1 MYKTYITSTEMTIAF
16 ANWSEYTSTQTDYA
30 LQESYLQVNSYI
42 KPSVKIP
49 PVLVWDGVTETVL
62 APSILKQAQSSFCR
76 YILENRNLGWTEE
89 LENMRLATVEML
101 RDIENG
107 ELGIETQIFAINA
120 GINIIDVNSAGS
132 GSLEVLNSDIF
143 VAEETYYEIEID
155 SAGLLY
161 PYGTYNTGGSYCTF
175 KWKTS
180 DTPDWIAED
189 VRCDNAWQT
198 VGNVTIRFTGAL
210 SAEDSWKLHCI
221 PTTDINATGE
231 SKLFKQ
237 TFAIY

>member
-107 ELGIETQIFAINA
+107 ELGIETQVFAINA

-155 SAGLLY
+155 SGEKNFLCLPITNGGFTLYMEGRGDHTLLMK
-161 PYGTYNTGGSYCTF
+161 PE
-175 KWKTS
+175 W
-180 DTPDWIAED
+180 
-189 VRCDNAWQT
+189 
-198 VGNVTIRFTGAL
+198 
-210 SAEDSWKLHCI
+210 
-221 PTTDINATGE
+221 
-231 SKLFKQ
+231 
-237 TFAIY
+237 